1 MFDDDDN
8 DDIRGREF
16 KAERAIIVVVV
27 ASSSAMLLSLFVR
40 KKMINSKIKAH
51 KARIK
56 RFLRFRFGNILI
68 CFKKIHVSKKDN
80 NQQ

>member
-27 ASSSAMLLSLFVR
+27 AYS
-40 KKMINSKIKAH
+40 IK
-51 KARIK
+51 
-56 RFLRFRFGNILI
+56 
-68 CFKKIHVSKKDN
+68 
-80 NQQ
+80 